1 MSDKHNPLNSGI
13 CLARRRFVTGLALGA
28 GCAGLGFGG
37 RLLAASMK
45 QQGPHTLRGTDFNL
59 TIGEQAVNFT
69 GTPRVATTV
78 NGSLPA
84 PILRWR
90 VGDTVTLRVTN
101 LLPETSS
108 IHWHGIILPSAMDG
122 VPGIATDFNGIR
134 PGETFTYRFPVTQS
148 GTYWYHSHSGFQEQ
162 TGLYGPIVIDPRE
175 PDPVAYDRDYVVMFS
190 DWTDEDPNDVYRK
203 LKKLSHYY
211 NFNERTHADL
221 MRDIET
227 KGLEATWND
236 RRMWNRMRMSQR
248 DLSDVTGYTYTFLT
262 NGHTPADG
270 WTGLFRKGEK
280 VRLRFINGSAMTFF
294 DVRIP
299 GLKMTVVAADGQN
312 VEPVT
317 VEEFRLGVAETYDVI
332 VEPMHDMA
340 YTIFAQDIARSGY
353 ARGTLTPDLS
363 MTAEI
368 PEMDPVPSLGHND
381 MGMAMHGMEHMGHD
395 MGAMSHSQHLMP
407 DGQMMSGMDHSQ
419 HVMAEGAAMGGM
431 DHSQHQMPDGQMM
444 PGMDHSQHVMA
455 EGAAMGGMDHSPHQM
470 PDGQIMPGMDH
481 SQHVM
486 PKAAAMAGMDHSQHQ
501 MPNGRMMSGMS
512 HDAHQMAISGGV
524 DRSTLKPNPSDF
536 TAGPVTHARTEYGPH
551 IDMRADAAQYRLDD
565 PGVGLRDNGRKV
577 LTYAD
582 LRNLRVSPD
591 MREPDREIELHLT
604 GNMGR
609 YMWSINGVKHAD
621 AEPLRW
627 KLGERLRITFV
638 NDTMMNHPMHLHGMW
653 SDLETG
659 DNNFLPRKH
668 TVIVQPGS
676 RISYRVTVDA
686 QGGWAYH
693 CHLLYHMLGMFRTVI
708 VS

>member
-1 MSDKHNPLNSGI
+1 MSDNHDPANSGGV
-13 CLARRRFVTGLALGA
+13 CLTRRRFVKGLALGGA
-28 GCAGLGFGG
+28 FTSLGLGGHVFS
-37 RLLAASMK
+37 ATMK
-45 QQGPHTLRGTDFNL
+45 QPGAQTLRGTDFDL
-59 TIGEQAVNFT
+59 TLAEQAVNFT
-69 GTPRVATTV
+69 GAPRVATTV

-90 VGDTVTLRVTN
+90 EGDTVTLRVTN

-108 IHWHGIILPSAMDG
+108 IHWHGIILPSGMDG
-122 VPGIATDFNGIR
+122 VPNISDSFQGIP
-134 PGETFTYRFPVTQS
+134 PGETFIYRFPVIQS

-162 TGLYGPIVIDPRE
+162 TGLYGPIVVDPQQA
-175 PDPVAYDRDYVVMFS
+175 DPVAYDRDYVVMFS

-227 KGLEATWND
+227 KGLEATWSD
-236 RRMWNRMRMSQR
+236 RKMWNQMRMSQR

-299 GLKMTVVAADGQN
+299 GLKMTVVAADGQD

-317 VEEFRLGVAETYDVI
+317 VDELRLGVAETYDVI

-340 YTIFAQDIARSGY
+340 YTIFAQDSARTGY

-368 PEMDPVPSLGHND
+368 PEMDPVPNLGHND
-381 MGMAMHGMEHMGHD
+381 MGMAMHAMGHD
-395 MGAMSHSQHLMP
+395 AH
-407 DGQMMSGMDHSQ
+407 D
-419 HVMAEGAAMGGM
+419 MGGM
-431 DHSQHQMPDGQMM
+431 DHSQHTMSGSPGME
-444 PGMDHSQHVMA
+444 GMDHSQHT
-455 EGAAMGGMDHSPHQM
+455 M
-470 PDGQIMPGMDH
+470 PDGG
-481 SQHVM
+481 V
-486 PKAAAMAGMDHSQHQ
+486 MAGMDHSQHE
-501 MPNGRMMSGMS
+501 MRMGGGANGN
-512 HDAHQMAISGGV
+512 
-524 DRSTLKPNPSDF
+524 TLKPNPSDF
-536 TAGPVTHARTEYGPH
+536 TAGPVTHAETEYGPH
-551 IDMRADAAQYRLDD
+551 IDMRTDAPQYRLDD
-565 PGVGLRDNGRKV
+565 PGVGLRNNGRRV

-582 LRNLRVSPD
+582 LSNLRISPD
-591 MREPDREIELHLT
+591 LREPDREIELHLT
-604 GNMGR
+604 GNMSR
-609 YMWSINGVKHAD
+609 YMWSINGVKFAD

-686 QGGWAYH
+686 EGGWAYH

>member
-1 MSDKHNPLNSGI
+1 MCENHDSTNSGGFY
-13 CLARRRFVTGLALGA
+13 LTRRRFVKGLALGGA
-28 GCAGLGFGG
+28 FTGLGFNGPVF
-37 RLLAASMK
+37 AAAMK
-45 QQGPHTLRGTDFNL
+45 QPGPQTLRGTEFDL
-59 TIGEQAVNFT
+59 TMAEQAVNFT
-69 GTPRVATTV
+69 GAPRVATTV

-84 PILRWR
+84 PLLRWR

-101 LLPETSS
+101 LLPEISS

-122 VPGIATDFNGIR
+122 VPGIADDFQGIR

-162 TGLYGPIVIDPRE
+162 TGLYGPIIIDPRE
-175 PDPVAYDRDYVVMFS
+175 PDPVEYDRDYVVMFS

-236 RRMWNRMRMSQR
+236 RKMWNQLRMSQR
-248 DLSDVTGYTYTFLT
+248 DLSDVTAYTYTFLT
-262 NGHTPADG
+262 NGRTPADG
-270 WTGLFRKGEK
+270 WSGLFRKGEK

-312 VEPVT
+312 LEPVT
-317 VEEFRLGVAETYDVI
+317 VDEFRLGVAETYDVI

-340 YTIFAQDIARSGY
+340 YTIFAQDIARTGF

-368 PEMDPVPSLGHND
+368 PEMDPVPNLVHND
-381 MGMAMHGMEHMGHD
+381 MGMGHAGHD
-395 MGAMSHSQHLMP
+395 MSAMNHAQHQMP

-419 HVMAEGAAMGGM
+419 HQMSEGAPMTGM
-431 DHSQHQMPDGQMM
+431 DHSQHLMSGDNG
-444 PGMDHSQHVMA
+444 
-455 EGAAMGGMDHSPHQM
+455 
-470 PDGQIMPGMDH
+470 
-481 SQHVM
+481 
-486 PKAAAMAGMDHSQHQ
+486 MAGMDHSQHQ
-501 MPNGRMMSGMS
+501 MPTNAQMMPGMDHS
-512 HDAHQMAISGGV
+512 QHQMTMRGGV
-524 DRSTLKPNPSDF
+524 DKATLKPNPSDF
-536 TAGPVTHARTEYGPH
+536 TAGPVNHAKTEYGPH
-551 IDMRADAAQYRLDD
+551 VDMRADVPQYRLDD
-565 PGVGLRDNGRKV
+565 PGVGLRNNGRRV

-591 MREPDREIELHLT
+591 LREPDREIELHLT

-609 YMWSINGVKHAD
+609 YMWSIDGVKHAD

-668 TVIVQPGS
+668 TVVVQPGS

-686 QGGWAYH
+686 EGGWAYH

>member
-1 MSDKHNPLNSGI
+1 MSSINDPITKGGV
-13 CLARRRFVTGLALGA
+13 CLTRRRFVQGLAMGGA
-28 GCAGLGFGG
+28 FAGIGLGGSA
-37 RLLAASMK
+37 LAAAMK
-45 QQGPHTLRGTDFNL
+45 QQGHQTLRGTDFNL

-69 GTPRVATTV
+69 GAPRIGTTV

-84 PILRWR
+84 PILHWR
-90 VGDTVTLRVTN
+90 EGDTVTLRVTN
-101 LLPETSS
+101 LLRETSS

-122 VPGIATDFNGIR
+122 VPGIANGFEGIK
-134 PGETFTYRFPVTQS
+134 PGETFTYRFPVVQS

-162 TGLYGPIVIDPRE
+162 TGLYGPIVIDPSE
-175 PDPVAYDRDYVVMFS
+175 PEPFTYDRDYVVMLS
-190 DWTDEDPNDVYRK
+190 DWTDEDPTDVYAK

-221 MRDIET
+221 MKDLKE
-227 KGLEATWND
+227 KGLAATWND
-236 RRMWNRMRMSQR
+236 RKMWNQMRMSQR

-262 NGHTPADG
+262 NGQTPADG
-270 WTGLFRKGEK
+270 WTGLFSKGEK

-312 VEPVT
+312 VEPVS
-317 VEEFRLGVAETYDVI
+317 VDEFRIGVAETYDVI
-332 VEPMHDMA
+332 VEPKDDRA
-340 YTIFAQDIARSGY
+340 YTIFSQDIARSGF
-353 ARGTLTPDLS
+353 ARGTLTPDPSL
-363 MTAEI
+363 TASI
-368 PEMDPVPSLGHND
+368 PKMDPVPNLGHGD
-381 MGMAMHGMEHMGHD
+381 MGMNMLDHAGHD
-395 MGAMSHSQHLMP
+395 MSAMNHSQHQMP
-407 DGQMMSGMDHSQ
+407 DGQILP
-419 HVMAEGAAMGGM
+419 GM

-444 PGMDHSQHVMA
+444 PGGQMMS
-455 EGAAMGGMDHSPHQM
+455 GMDYSQHQM
-470 PDGQIMPGMDH
+470 PDSSTMPGMDH
-481 SQHVM
+481 SQR
-486 PKAAAMAGMDHSQHQ
+486 Q
-501 MPNGRMMSGMS
+501 MTG
-512 HDAHQMAISGGV
+512 SGGMKMKP
-524 DRSTLKPNPSDF
+524 LKPNPSDF
-536 TAGPVTHARTEYGPH
+536 TASPVPHAETEYGPH
-551 IDMRADAAQYRLDD
+551 VDMRAEAPQYRLDD
-565 PGVGLRDNGRKV
+565 PGIGLRNNGRRV

-582 LRNLRVSPD
+582 LRSLRTTHD
-591 MREPDREIELHLT
+591 HREPDREIELHLT

-659 DNNFLPRKH
+659 DNNYIPRKH

-676 RISYRVTVDA
+676 RISYRVAVDA
-686 QGGWAYH
+686 EGGWAYH